1 MSNNSAYCQRPQ
13 PALQET
19 AQTAANYEAPTRLY
33 DTVHDPPPLPSS
45 TQVVAAAVTTHP
57 YEVLEQP
64 QNDANL
70 EANHYEMAERGGGV
84 PGSTETEN
92 AAAPYSQLVHK

>member
-13 PALQET
+13 PAIRET

-33 DTVHDPPPLPSS
+33 DTVHDPPPPPSS
-45 TQVVAAAVTTHP
+45 TQVVAAVTTHP

-64 QNDANL
+64 QNYANPA
-70 EANHYEMAERGGGV
+70 ANHYEMAERGGGV
-84 PGSTETEN
+84 PGSTET
-92 AAAPYSQLVHK
+92 AAPYSQLVHK